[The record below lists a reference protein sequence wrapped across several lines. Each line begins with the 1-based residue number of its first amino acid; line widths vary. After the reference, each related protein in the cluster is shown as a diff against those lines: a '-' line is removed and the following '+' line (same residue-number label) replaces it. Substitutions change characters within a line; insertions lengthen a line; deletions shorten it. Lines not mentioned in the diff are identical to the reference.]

1 MRKSSLRWF
10 DHVQSR
16 ANALVRKSELI
27 YVEGMRKGKERPK
40 ITLIEII

>member
-1 MRKSSLRWF
+1 MRKSRLRWF

>member
-1 MRKSSLRWF
+1 MRKGRLRWF
-10 DHVQSR
+10 DHVQSK
-16 ANALVRKSELI
+16 ANALVRKSELL